1 MTTTWDERIGQF
13 WATLDESEPELALA
27 AMRALVDERP
37 HGDPEALYEWA
48 SIHDSLGLVAEAIP
62 LYRAAIDGGL
72 DGPRKPQA
80 TIQLASSLR
89 NVGEPDE
96 AIQLLRNLPADE
108 VTGDSAQAFLAL
120 ALRDVSR
127 HDEALRTALTAF
139 ARTLPRYR
147 RSVENYAKELT
158 D

>member
-1 MTTTWDERIGQF
+1 MTHTWDDRIEQF
-13 WATLDESEPELALA
+13 WATVGDTEPEVALT

-48 SIHDSLGLVAEAIP
+48 SIHDSLGYGAEAIP
-62 LYRAAIDGGL
+62 LYRSALDGGL
-72 DGPRKPQA
+72 AGVRKPQA
-80 TIQLASSLR
+80 IIQLASSLR
-89 NVGEPDE
+89 NVGEAEE
-96 AIQLLRNLPADE
+96 AIALLCDLAADE

-120 ALRDVSR
+120 ALRDAGR
-127 HDEALRTALTAF
+127 HDEALQTALTAF

-147 RSVENYAKELT
+147 RSVENYAKALT